1 MRAYADVLTKWQ
13 SAKHW
18 TCPLGWLLPVA
29 VLLAAAG
36 CNDAGGGGRLPVTGT
51 VLYKGRPLPFGT
63 IEFQS
68 SKAVAG
74 GPIGEGAYDI
84 PAEHGLPPGVYQV
97 TISAI
102 RSPVVTPGPPGPDAK
117 DAGEEMLP
125 PEFNVK
131 CDKTIEVKRGESNK
145 FDFDIP

>member
-1 MRAYADVLTKWQ
+1 M
-13 SAKHW
+13 
-18 TCPLGWLLPVA
+18 GWLLA
-29 VLLAAAG
+29 ALVLIAAG
-36 CNDAGGGGRLPVTGT
+36 CSDRGSGLRLPVSGT
-51 VLYKGRPLPFGT
+51 VNYHGQALPFGT
-63 IEFQS
+63 IEFTS
-68 SKAVAG
+68 GRAVG
-74 GPIGEGAYDI
+74 GGSISRGSYDI

-102 RSPVVTPGPPGPDAK
+102 RSPNVTPGPPGPDAK

-131 CDKTIEVKRGESNK
+131 CDKTVEVKRGENNK